1 MGTMEESPDNSLH
14 DELAAQLDALDVAT
28 ASGAYRVERVLKR
41 SPMEETQLVHLRCT
55 DGGELGPYVR
65 KVFAANA
72 GIGGAYEKLAEAQRA
87 GARFRQLPRIV
98 SCAKKDGRLEVV
110 MEYIQGATLREVV
123 ERTRPEDR
131 ALLAY
136 RLMPAVCEAVR
147 ELHEGM
153 GEVIIHRDLTPSNV
167 MIPDADPA
175 TPVLI
180 DLGIARVWREG
191 ADADTTRFG
200 TRPYAPPEQFG
211 FGQTDVRS
219 DVYALG
225 MLAFFCLTGRDPEAS
240 DREHGFACLEVPE
253 GWRKVIAKAV
263 SLDPGERYGAA
274 SELTGAIAGLKTAS
288 PQPGPSRHATSRS
301 TRFLTARNAVVL
313 LVCGALIV
321 SGLSAALPPPEH
333 LQGSYAGY
341 VLGSAVLF
349 PCCTV
354 IAAYALM
361 DKRWLRENVSFFRE
375 RTPAQVWRAIAG
387 ALAAVM
393 VVGFIV
399 ALLFEL

>member
-1 MGTMEESPDNSLH
+1 MGTMEESPDNLLH
-14 DELAAQLDALDVAT
+14 DELAAQLDALGAAA
-28 ASGAYRVERVLKR
+28 ASGAYRVERVLKQ
-41 SPMEETQLVHLRCT
+41 SPAEETQLVYLRCT

-65 KVFAANA
+65 KVFAANVA
-72 GIGGAYEKLAEAQRA
+72 IGGAYEKLAEAQRA

-123 ERTRPEDR
+123 ERSRPEDR

-136 RLMPAVCEAVR
+136 RLMPAICEAVR
-147 ELHEGM
+147 ELHEGT

-167 MIPDADPA
+167 MVPGAA
-175 TPVLI
+175 FAAPVLI

-191 ADADTTRFG
+191 VDADTTRFG

-225 MLAFFCLTGRDPEAS
+225 MLAFFCLTGRDPEVS
-240 DREHGFACLEVPE
+240 DREHGFACREVPE

-263 SLDPGERYGAA
+263 SLDPDERYGAA
-274 SELTGAIAGLKTAS
+274 SELAEAIAGLKTAA
-288 PQPGPSRHATSRS
+288 PQAGPSRHETSRS
-301 TRFLTARNAVVL
+301 TRFFTARNAAVL
-313 LVCGALIV
+313 LVCGALIA

-341 VLGSAVLF
+341 VLGAAVLF
-349 PCCTV
+349 PCGAV

-387 ALAAVM
+387 VLAAVM
-393 VVGFIV
+393 VAGFVV

>member
-87 GARFRQLPRIV
+87 GVRFRQLPRIV
-98 SCAKKDGRLEVV
+98 SCAKKNGRLEVV

-123 ERTRPEDR
+123 GRSRPEDR
-131 ALLAY
+131 ALLAH

-147 ELHEGM
+147 ELHEGT

-167 MIPDADPA
+167 MVPDADPA

-225 MLAFFCLTGRDPEAS
+225 MLAFFCLIGRDPEVS

-263 SLDPGERYGAA
+263 SLDPDERYGAA
-274 SELTGAIAGLKTAS
+274 SELAEAIAGLKTAS
-288 PQPGPSRHATSRS
+288 PQPGPSRPATSRS

-341 VLGSAVLF
+341 VLGAAVLF
-349 PCCTV
+349 PCSAV

-393 VVGFIV
+393 VAGFIV